1 MSIEAI
7 QQVTQAE
14 ASAQEKK
21 LAAYAQAKQIIRE
34 AERAGQLLLEQARQK
49 ADLENRAAMAQAE
62 QNAALRAK
70 QVMSDNVNA
79 CNLLCS
85 AAESR
90 LDAAAALIVKRIVNV

>member
-7 QQVTQAE
+7 QQVSQAE

-21 LAAYAQAKQIIRE
+21 LAAYAQAKQLVKD
-34 AERAGQLLLEQARQK
+34 AERAGQLLLEQARQN
-49 ADLENRAAMAQAE
+49 ADALTREAMAQAE
-62 QNAALRAK
+62 KAAAVQAK
-70 QVMSDNVNA
+70 QVLSDNAGA
-79 CNLLCS
+79 CKQLCS